1 MTEQTI
7 NRIFE
12 PFYTTKGVGSGTGL
26 GMAIS
31 FGIIE
36 EHDGKRSPY
45 TFLTDYN
52 KQFFSLLMGR
62 WYQRRI

>member
-7 NRIFE
+7 NHIFE

-36 EHDGKRSPY
+36 EHGGSIDVESVVDKGTKI
-45 TFLTDYN
+45 TIKFDV
-52 KQFFSLLMGR
+52 
-62 WYQRRI
+62 